1 MRQKP
6 YKLPEKTIVSAGAEI
21 NIDLVRELIKKHEV
35 NSKRYEYLENLY
47 KGFHDIYNR
56 PEKEA
61 WKPDNR
67 LAVNFPRYITDT
79 FLGFTR
85 GIPIKKNHDDKTFK
99 QTLDEFDKLN
109 DMDDHDYELCK
120 MACMYG
126 HAYEYV
132 YQNEDTETRVAR
144 VSPKQ
149 CFIVYDDTI
158 RGMAMFAV
166 RYGYDD
172 SQRLTGEVITTK
184 QIYRISGNTL
194 VEDSINPYGRLPVT
208 EFYIN
213 EERISLFEGVS
224 GKTEAYNK
232 AIGEKANDI
241 DAFAEAYLA
250 ILGAELDEEQV
261 YRIRDDRII
270 NIYGTDDAKDIVAQ
284 FLTKPTADGSQENL
298 LDRLEKLIYQLSM
311 VANVSDEN
319 FGNASGTAL
328 AYRLHAMGNLG
339 LTFNRKT
346 QASMRRRY
354 RLFCSL
360 STNTPNK
367 DAYEG
372 IEYVFTQN
380 MPRNLLEEAQTA
392 SQLTGV
398 TSKRTQLSAL
408 SIVKDADTEMEQIEK
423 EQEDMA
429 GGSFN
434 RLGVVDNGEDEQ

>member
-6 YKLPEKTIVSAGAEI
+6 YKLPKKIIIDADAEI
-21 NIDLVRELIKKHEV
+21 NIDLVRELIDKHEA
-35 NSKRYEYLENLY
+35 NLQRYEYLENLY
-47 KGFHDIYNR
+47 KGFHDIYNQ
-56 PEKEA
+56 PEKDA

-79 FLGFTR
+79 FLGFAR
-85 GIPIKKNHDDKTFK
+85 GIPIKKTHPDEAFK
-99 QTLDEFDKLN
+99 DMMDRFDKLN

-120 MACMYG
+120 MACVYG
-126 HAYEYV
+126 HVFEYI
-132 YQNEDTETRVAR
+132 YQNEDTETRVSR
-144 VSPKQ
+144 ISPKH

-158 RGMAMFAV
+158 RGLAMFAV
-166 RYGYDD
+166 IYGYAEN
-172 SQRLTGEVITTK
+172 QKLTGEVITTNE
-184 QIYRISGNTL
+184 IYKISGDGL
-194 VEDSINPYGRLPVT
+194 VDGETNPYGRLPVT
-208 EFYIN
+208 EYYIN
-213 EERISLFEGVS
+213 EERISLFEGIS
-224 GKTEAYNK
+224 GKTEVYNK
-232 AIGEKANDI
+232 TIGEKANDI

-250 ILGAELDEEQV
+250 ILGAEIDEEQV

-270 NIYGTDDAKDIVAQ
+270 NIFGTDDAKDIVAQ

-360 STNTPNK
+360 STNTPDK
-367 DAYEG
+367 DAYEE

-380 MPRNLLEEAQTA
+380 MPRNLLDEATA
-392 SQLTGV
+392 AGMLTGI
-398 TSKRTQLSAL
+398 TSKETQLSTL
-408 SIVKDADTEMEQIEK
+408 SIIQDVDGEMKRIEEEQK
-423 EQEDMA
+423 EA
-429 GGSFN
+429 TGGAFD
-434 RLGVVDNGEDEQ
+434 RLGDNNGDKE